1 MDEYI
6 KRKDAIAGLRNVDDV
21 RHVKAVHSQDVVP
34 LVCGEWLEV
43 QFRTVPYNRIEKAN
57 FYFYSLSIM
66 AIYLVI
72 HDLIIPEIHE
82 KLEERE
88 WNKLCH

>member
-1 MDEYI
+1 MKYLT
-6 KRKDAIAGLRNVDDV
+6 IAGIIALI
-21 RHVKAVHSQDVVP
+21 P
-34 LVCGEWLEV
+34 TFILL
-43 QFRTVPYNRIEKAN
+43 FI
-57 FYFYSLSIM
+57 LSIM